1 MLHLVYVFS
10 DKIGQDVGGNLC
22 QDCLSDPITCNPA
35 DRNPGVQSAAE
46 GPGRFAHRP
55 RKNENALYKQS
66 SLTVRE
72 TKMHYIES
80 SLTVLESK
88 VLSKRVP
95 YSLMVLE

>member
-46 GPGRFAHRP
+46 RTGRFTHRP

-66 SLTVRE
+66 SHTVLE
-72 TKMHYIES
+72 TKIHYKQS

-88 VLSKRVP
+88 MLS
-95 YSLMVLE
+95 